1 MVITILILKH
11 LKQVLILQAIR
22 AAGNVVEGLAGAF
35 ATAKQQKRTLQEA
48 NK

>member
-11 LKQVLILQAIR
+11 PKQVLILQAISCC
-22 AAGNVVEGLAGAF
+22 NVVEGLAGAF